1 MPQWL
6 RAFGIRIYS
15 HAVFG
20 IDQEIEKLKDTDKTS
35 EEDREMVEEQS
46 AKCGTGP
53 AGLGRSI
60 PRNAPYCCA
69 FAASVLKRS
78 VPVVDRRALRRR
90 PTSG

>member
-1 MPQWL
+1 MPLWL

-46 AKCGTGP
+46 AKYGTGP

-60 PRNAPYCCA
+60 QESSALLRVHSKCA
-69 FAASVLKRS
+69 QALSTC
-78 VPVVDRRALRRR
+78 RRPALRCR
-90 PTSG
+90 SCD